1 MTATRRDRDRGTTL
15 YRLVVAG
22 RVGAGWLDWFGADRV
37 EPGDDETVVMIR
49 VADQAEL
56 FGRLRRVQDLNL
68 RLLRLSLVPPDPED
82 ATSPGGASPTPP
94 RPHESKGDPS

>member
-1 MTATRRDRDRGTTL
+1 MTDTPHDRDRETTL
-15 YRLVVAG
+15 YRLIVAG
-22 RVGAGWLDWFGADRV
+22 RVGTGWLDWFGADRV

-68 RLLRLSLVPPDPED
+68 RLLHLSLVAPDPGD
-82 ATSPGGASPTPP
+82 TPSRGGASPAAP
-94 RPHESKGDPS
+94 RPHDSTGDLP

>member
-1 MTATRRDRDRGTTL
+1 MDETRRDRDRATSL

-22 RVGAGWLDWFGADRV
+22 RVGEDWVEWFGADAV
-37 EPGDDETVVMIR
+37 EPGDDRTVLLIR

-68 RLLRLSLVPPDPED
+68 RLLEVTLVPPGTEGDD
-82 ATSPGGASPTPP
+82 N
-94 RPHESKGDPS
+94 PHEHKGDTP